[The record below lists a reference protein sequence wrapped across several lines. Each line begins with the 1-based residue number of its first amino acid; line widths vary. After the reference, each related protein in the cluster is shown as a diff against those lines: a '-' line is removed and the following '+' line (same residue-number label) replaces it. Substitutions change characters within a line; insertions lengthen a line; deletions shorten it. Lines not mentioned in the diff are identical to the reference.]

1 MPVDEAT
8 LDQPLPELQEQA
20 LQWLVDLHDGKP
32 DAGRWDRYLAWSEQS
47 PAHRH
52 AALDAESLW
61 ENLGARSRRPR
72 RRTLP
77 LLVLGMAAMLG
88 VGSLHQAQEQGWL
101 ADQHTGP
108 GERRELHLADGSTLM
123 LAPNTRVDIR
133 LDGERRRVR
142 LYSGE
147 LYVEVAADPAHP
159 FDVES
164 AGVRMRAL
172 GTAFDARN
180 DGGRVRLV
188 VTEHRVG
195 MSVGDQTL
203 RVDQGQALDYANGR
217 MGTPRV
223 VDVEAVTAWRRDRL
237 VFDGEPLGE
246 VLDTLGR
253 YHRGLIWVSDPR
265 LRALPVTGSLPTQDA
280 DAQLRWLE
288 QVLPVR
294 IQQWPWL
301 TRIEPLGQGGR

>member
-1 MPVDEAT
+1 MPLDQA
-8 LDQPLPELQEQA
+8 LFDQPLPELQEQA
-20 LQWLVDLHDGKP
+20 LQWLVDLHDG
-32 DAGRWDRYLAWSEQS
+32 GRWDSYLSWSEQS
-47 PAHRH
+47 PAHRR
-52 AALDAESLW
+52 AALDAEALW
-61 ENLGARSRRPR
+61 ESLGTSLRRPR

-77 LLVLGMAAMLG
+77 MLALGMAAMLS
-88 VGSLHQAQEQGWL
+88 VGSLHQAHEQGWL
-101 ADQHTGP
+101 ADQRTGP
-108 GERRELHLADGSTLM
+108 GERRELHLPDGSTLT
-123 LAPNTRVDIR
+123 LAPGTRLDIR
-133 LDGERRRVR
+133 LQGERRLVR

-172 GTAFDARN
+172 GTAFGART
-180 DGGRVRLV
+180 DGERVRLV

-195 MSVGDQTL
+195 MSVGDESQQ
-203 RVDQGQALDYANGR
+203 VNQGQVLDYANGQ
-217 MGTPRV
+217 MGTPHA

-253 YHRGLIWVSDPR
+253 YHSGLIWVSDPR
-265 LRALPVTGSLPTQDA
+265 LRALPVTGSLPTNDA
-280 DAQLRWLE
+280 DMQLRWLE

-294 IQQWPWL
+294 IRQWPWL
-301 TRIEPLGQGGR
+301 TRIEPLTHDRR

>member
-1 MPVDEAT
+1 MPSEEAL
-8 LDQPLPELQEQA
+8 LDQPLPDLQEQA
-20 LQWLVDLHDGKP
+20 LQWLVDLHDGRP

-47 PAHRH
+47 PAHRR
-52 AALDAESLW
+52 AALDAETLW
-61 ENLGARSRRPR
+61 ESLGTSLRRPR

-77 LLVLGMAAMLG
+77 LLALGMAAMLS
-88 VGSLHQAQEQGWL
+88 VGGLHQAHEQGWL
-101 ADQHTGP
+101 ADQRTGP
-108 GERRELHLADGSTLM
+108 GERRELHLSDGSILT
-123 LAPNTRVDIR
+123 LAPGTRVDIR
-133 LDGERRRVR
+133 LTGGRRLVR
-142 LYSGE
+142 LYRGE

-180 DGGRVRLV
+180 EGERVRLV

-195 MSVGDQTL
+195 MTVGDESRQ
-203 RVDQGQALDYANGR
+203 VSQGQALDYANGQ
-217 MGTPRV
+217 MGTAHA

-253 YHRGLIWVSDPR
+253 YRGGLIWVSDPR
-265 LRALPVTGSLPTQDA
+265 LRALPVTGSLPTADA

-294 IQQWPWL
+294 VRQWPWL
-301 TRIEPLGQGGR
+301 IRIEPLPQDRH